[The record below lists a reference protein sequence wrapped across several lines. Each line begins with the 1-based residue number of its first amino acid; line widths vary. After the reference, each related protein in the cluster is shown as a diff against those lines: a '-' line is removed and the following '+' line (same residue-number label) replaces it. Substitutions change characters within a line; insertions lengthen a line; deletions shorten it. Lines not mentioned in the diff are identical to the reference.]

1 MQTHSLV
8 GDSGLGPPVQA
19 VHIIV
24 LHQGAI
30 WQDLLTLHAQGLA
43 AEAFASRFQV
53 WGEMLYYFPNN
64 LIHKLTRNTHHFSIS
79 LHPAITLLG
88 PIYRVF

>member
-1 MQTHSLV
+1 LLPVMQTHSLV

-53 WGEMLYYFPNN
+53 
-64 LIHKLTRNTHHFSIS
+64 
-79 LHPAITLLG
+79 
-88 PIYRVF
+88 